1 MQTLTSSV
9 ADIKSLQ
16 LPEIPKP
23 GIRRRP
29 RRLYATLSIE
39 DVSYEM
45 SSLDPEA
52 YVTRPMTL

>member
-1 MQTLTSSV
+1 MQIPTSSV
-9 ADIKSLQ
+9 ADLKGLH

-23 GIRRRP
+23 GFRRTT
-29 RRLYATLSIE
+29 RRLYAILSIE